1 MRPTEPRNRGM
12 KRRQHVLQNKPGA
25 MSQPRKKKRQRKE
38 ESNALLKKPPTR
50 RLDVYV
56 FGANEYAQLG
66 LGGTFTKPE
75 CIAPR
80 LNSNLSGDAV
90 GIVQLATGSMH
101 SVTLTADN
109 RILTW
114 GVNDHGALGRDTR
127 WAGNMANSDGQ
138 SQNTTDDDSDDED
151 IKLNPKESTPA
162 EIDTSIIQAG
172 TCFAQV
178 VASDSATFA
187 LTVNGLVYGWGTF
200 RVSDPL
206 ILFNE
211 LRLS

>member
-1 MRPTEPRNRGM
+1 MT
-12 KRRQHVLQNKPGA
+12 
-25 MSQPRKKKRQRKE
+25 SQPQKKRQRKE
-38 ESNALLKKPPTR
+38 KEEESNALLNKPPTR
-50 RLDVYV
+50 RLDVFV

-66 LGGTFTKPE
+66 LGETLTKPE

-80 LNSNLSGDAV
+80 FNSNLSGDAV

-101 SVTLTADN
+101 SVALTADN

-114 GVNDHGALGRDTR
+114 GVNDHGALGRDTQ
-127 WAGNMANSDGQ
+127 WAGKMANSDD
-138 SQNTTDDDSDDED
+138 QNQNMSDDDSDDED

-162 EIDTSIIQAG
+162 EIDTSNIQAG

-178 VASDSATFA
+178 VASDSATFG

-200 RVSDPL
+200 KVRDSL
-206 ILFNE
+206 IFVIPVAF
-211 LRLS
+211 